1 MKEKFQNP
9 FKKLSPYS
17 SVLGLLFV
25 FLIFAIH
32 PTSRDSF
39 LTESNFKVI
48 LTQCVIVG
56 IGSIG
61 MTMIIVSGGIDLSV
75 GSTIALTSVVAAAV
89 LKSGANPLTAIL
101 AAVFMGILVG
111 LINGG
116 LIVGLRLTPFI
127 VTLGMLGIARGL
139 SKWVANNQTIYIPP
153 TWINDIMQVFPKI
166 TSVSLLGKLRESI
179 PSLGILYVA
188 PGVYITIILG
198 GLMLFI
204 MARTVFGRHIYALG
218 SNESCARICGINTS
232 KVKIF
237 IYAMAGAFFGLAGL
251 MQMSRLQ
258 QGDPTTAAGL
268 ELDIIAAVI
277 IGGASLSGGSG
288 NIIGALVGALMM
300 VILRNGTFQMALP
313 SYIQEIMIGCVI
325 VLAVAIDH
333 FKKKNQSA

>member
-1 MKEKFQNP
+1 
-9 FKKLSPYS
+9 
-17 SVLGLLFV
+17 
-25 FLIFAIH
+25 
-32 PTSRDSF
+32 
-39 LTESNFKVI
+39 
-48 LTQCVIVG
+48 
-56 IGSIG
+56 
-61 MTMIIVSGGIDLSV
+61 
-75 GSTIALTSVVAAAV
+75 
-89 LKSGANPLTAIL
+89 
-101 AAVFMGILVG
+101 
-111 LINGG
+111 
-116 LIVGLRLTPFI
+116 
-127 VTLGMLGIARGL
+127 
-139 SKWVANNQTIYIPP
+139 
-153 TWINDIMQVFPKI
+153 MQVFPKI